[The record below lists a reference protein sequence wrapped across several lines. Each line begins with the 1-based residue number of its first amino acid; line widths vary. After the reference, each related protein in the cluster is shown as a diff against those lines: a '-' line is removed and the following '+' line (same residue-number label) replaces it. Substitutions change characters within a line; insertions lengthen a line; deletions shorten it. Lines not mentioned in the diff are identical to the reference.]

1 MRLVTADM
9 IPMIDEYAI
18 NTMKIPEAELMGRAG
33 DALLFAVEKYV
44 PNAQNVLIFA
54 GKGNNGGDGYALAA
68 RLAPT
73 RSVTV
78 IDVFSA
84 GQRSEGGKYWLSQA
98 EKSGAHILPMPEEIS
113 LDGFDLAVDAV
124 FGTGF
129 VGKYPESAVSVANLL
144 NSSNIYKIAVD
155 VPLGVNANNGSV
167 EPFAIRADLTVMLS
181 FAKVGELSYPAR
193 EYVGEVVLDDL
204 GISDA
209 DFGLEFKNHL
219 IDAPLAKEILPKR
232 DNNTSKGNFGRV
244 TLIVGSDKYR
254 GAAHLA
260 LEGALRAGAG
270 YVSFI
275 GDGSLA
281 AELRAKFP
289 EAIYLP
295 PDTNAIERTSDVI
308 LVGCGSGCTEELAR
322 LAETLIT
329 TVGAPL
335 ILDADAIN
343 AVAKYSSAD
352 VFLKKSRKIILT
364 PHPLEFSRLSGFSVD
379 YINAHRIECAKEF
392 AAKYGVILLLK
403 GAASVIT
410 DGEATFINSS
420 GSSALAKAG
429 SGDVLA
435 GILSSLVAQCRDNAL
450 AMTALAAYLH
460 GRAGDELE
468 AELSAYSVTPSDIPA
483 QVGKIIVRILK

>member
-9 IPMIDEYAI
+9 IPIIDKYAV
-18 NTMKIPEAELMGRAG
+18 NAMEIPEPELMGRAG
-33 DALLFAVEKYV
+33 DALLYAVEKYA
-44 PNAQNVLIFA
+44 PNARRVLIFA

-78 IDVFSA
+78 IDVFST
-84 GQRSEGGKYWLSQA
+84 GQRSEGGKFWLA
-98 EKSGAHILPMPEEIS
+98 EAESVGARILPMPEKIDLE
-113 LDGFDLAVDAV
+113 DFDLAVDAV

-129 VGKYPESAVSVANLL
+129 VGEYPESAVSVANLL
-144 NSSNIYKIAVD
+144 NSSDIFKIAVD
-155 VPLGVNANNGSV
+155 VPLGVNADNGSV
-167 EPFAIRADLTVMLS
+167 EQFAIRADVTVMLS

-193 EYVGEVVLDDL
+193 EYVGEVVIDDL

-219 IDAPLAKEILPKR
+219 IDAPLAKELLPKR
-232 DNNTSKGNFGRV
+232 NNNTSKGNFGRV

-275 GDGSLA
+275 GDGSLS

-289 EAIYLP
+289 EVIYLP
-295 PDTNAIERTSDVI
+295 PDTDVTARTSDVI

-322 LAETLIT
+322 LVETLIT

-392 AAKYGVILLLK
+392 VAKYGVILLLK

-435 GILSSLVAQCRDNAL
+435 GILSSLVAQCGDKAL